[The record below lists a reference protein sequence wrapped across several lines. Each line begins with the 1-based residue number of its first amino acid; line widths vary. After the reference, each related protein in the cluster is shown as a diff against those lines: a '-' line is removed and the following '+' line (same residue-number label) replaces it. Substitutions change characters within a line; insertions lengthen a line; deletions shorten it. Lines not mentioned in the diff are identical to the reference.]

1 MPVQKEQRLNIFSM
15 VSPACEYLGFDSTES
30 INGERLADY
39 LDGFSRKIDRPTF
52 IVLDNASIHRK
63 GEEAKKMKDLTNYL
77 RYNEQVSWF
86 GLVWLGLAWKEHAD
100 GYRRL

>member
-39 LDGFSRKIDRPTF
+39 LDGFSRKIDRPTY

-63 GEEAKKMKDLTNYL
+63 GEVAKKMKDLTNYL

-86 GLVWLGLAWKEHAD
+86 GLAWLGKNMRT
-100 GYRRL
+100 GTGGCR